1 MNKIKVLMVDDN
13 INLINMVKEY
23 FSGHESIEISYEAH
37 DGKEGIDLIEQE

>member
-1 MNKIKVLMVDDN
+1 MVDDN

-37 DGKEGIDLIEQE
+37 

>member
-23 FSGHESIEISYEAH
+23 FSGHESIEISYE
-37 DGKEGIDLIEQE
+37 KESN